1 MANTNA
7 IDLSKNPQENDDTIS
22 FTVET
27 DPQINVDDVLG
38 IIKDVRVK
46 LCSQQSLHE
55 CIELIRKNTDD
66 EDCIDD
72 AVFDAL
78 NSKFYECHE
87 DIWTSMELL
96 SVELRNE

>member
-1 MANTNA
+1 MTISKS
-7 IDLSKNPQENDDTIS
+7 IDLSKNPQS
-22 FTVET
+22 
-27 DPQINVDDVLG
+27 QIDVDVVLSIIRDVKNQLNA
-38 IIKDVRVK
+38 
-46 LCSQQSLHE
+46 QQSLVE
-55 CIELIRKNTDD
+55 INELIRKNTDD
-66 EDCIDD
+66 EDCVHE

>member
-22 FTVET
+22 FTVDT

-46 LCSQQSLHE
+46 ICSQQSLH
-55 CIELIRKNTDD
+55 
-66 EDCIDD
+66 
-72 AVFDAL
+72 
-78 NSKFYECHE
+78 
-87 DIWTSMELL
+87 
-96 SVELRNE
+96 